1 MNSFTWIE
9 PADLPAAIASGAEQ
23 GVLFKAGGVD
33 VTDLMKEGVAQPAA
47 LVNLR
52 RVSELDFLREE
63 KGALV
68 IGPLV
73 TLARLAED
81 PLVVKGAGALAL
93 AAGWAG
99 TPQIRNLATLGGNLA
114 QRPRCPYF
122 RSELFHC
129 RKKGGTECFAI
140 PGENQEHAVFGND
153 LCAIVHP
160 SGAATALVALGAS
173 LKLKGPRGERTL
185 PIEQFFLRPEQDV
198 TRENVLQPGEL
209 IAEVRV
215 PTGRRGG
222 YVKLM
227 QKQSFDWPLADAAA
241 VFDLQGGI
249 VREARVVLGAAAPVP
264 WRASAVEKAL
274 VGKKLDEA
282 SARATVRLNSGGG
295 GRVDP
300 SDPQD
305 GGQRARLARAA
316 LRLPRRRGGSAAPAP
331 AAASSGD
338 DLAGAGG
345 FRSALLLPGPRLRL
359 PRRRGAP
366 RPR

>member
-9 PADLPAAIASGAEQ
+9 AADVAGAIAAGAQ
-23 GVLFKAGGVD
+23 HGALFKAGGVD
-33 VTDLMKEGVAQPAA
+33 LTDLMKERVAQPTA

-52 RVSELDFLREE
+52 RIGELDFLREE
-63 KGALV
+63 NGALA

-81 PLVVKGAGALAL
+81 PRVIKGAKALAL

-129 RKKGGTECFAI
+129 RKKGGSECFAI
-140 PGENQEHAVFGND
+140 PGENQDHAVYDND

-160 SGAATALVALGAS
+160 SGTATALVALGAA

-185 PIEQFFLRPEQDV
+185 PIEQFFVRPEQDV

-209 IAEVRV
+209 IVEVRV
-215 PTGRRGG
+215 PAGRRSG

-227 QKQSFDWPLADAAA
+227 QKQSFDWPLADAAVA
-241 VFDLQGGI
+241 LDVEGGS
-249 VREARVVLGAAAPVP
+249 VRDPRVVLGAAAPVP
-264 WRASAVEKAL
+264 WRAFAVEKAL
-274 VGKKLDEA
+274 AGKKLDDA
-282 SARATVRLNSGGG
+282 SARAAA
-295 GRVDP
+295 
-300 SDPQD
+300 Q
-305 GGQRARLARAA
+305 LATEGATPLDKNKHKLPALQAAVLRSLRAA
-316 LRLPRRRGGSAAPAP
+316 GG
-331 AAASSGD
+331 
-338 DLAGAGG
+338 LA
-345 FRSALLLPGPRLRL
+345 
-359 PRRRGAP
+359 
-366 RPR
+366 

>member
-9 PADLPAAIASGAEQ
+9 AADVAGAIAAGAQQ
-23 GVLFKAGGVD
+23 GAVFKAGGVD
-33 VTDLMKEGVAQPAA
+33 LTDLMKEGVSQPAA

-52 RVSELDFLREE
+52 RIGELDFLREE
-63 KGALV
+63 KGALA

-81 PLVVKGAGALAL
+81 PLVVKGASALAL

-99 TPQIRNLATLGGNLA
+99 TPQVRNLATLGGNLA

-122 RSELFHC
+122 RSELFRC
-129 RKKGGTECFAI
+129 RKKGGSECFAI
-140 PGENQEHAVFGND
+140 PGENQDHAVFDND

-185 PIEQFFLRPEQDV
+185 PVEQFFVRPAQDV
-198 TRENVLQPGEL
+198 LRENVLQPGEL
-209 IAEVRV
+209 IVEVRV
-215 PTGRRGG
+215 PTGRRSG

-227 QKQSFDWPLADAAA
+227 QKQTFDWPLADAAA
-241 VFDLQGGI
+241 VLDLDGGT

-274 VGKKLDEA
+274 LGKKLDEA
-282 SARATVRLNSGGG
+282 SARDA
-295 GRVDP
+295 
-300 SDPQD
+300 
-305 GGQRARLARAA
+305 ARLATEGATPLDKNRHKLPALQAAVLRSLRAA
-316 LRLPRRRGGSAAPAP
+316 GG
-331 AAASSGD
+331 
-338 DLAGAGG
+338 LA
-345 FRSALLLPGPRLRL
+345 
-359 PRRRGAP
+359 
-366 RPR
+366 

>member
-9 PADLPAAIASGAEQ
+9 AADLSSAVAAGARQ
-23 GVLFKAGGVD
+23 GALFKAGGVD
-33 VTDLMKEGVAQPAA
+33 VTDLMKEGVARPTA

-52 RVSELDFLREE
+52 RIGELDFLREE
-63 KGALV
+63 DGALA

-73 TLARLAED
+73 TLARLSED
-81 PLVVKGAGALAL
+81 PLVVKGASALAL

-129 RKKGGTECFAI
+129 RKKGGSECFAI
-140 PGENQEHAVFGND
+140 PGENQDHAVFDNG

-160 SGAATALVALGAS
+160 SGTATALVALGAS
-173 LKLKGPRGERTL
+173 LKLKGPRGERTI
-185 PIEQFFLRPEQDV
+185 PIEQFFVRPGQDV
-198 TRENVLQPGEL
+198 LRENVLQPGEL

-227 QKQSFDWPLADAAA
+227 QKQTFDWPLADAAA
-241 VFDLQGGI
+241 VLEMDGGI

-274 VGKKLDEA
+274 AGKKLDES
-282 SARATVRLNSGGG
+282 SARA
-295 GRVDP
+295 
-300 SDPQD
+300 
-305 GGQRARLARAA
+305 AA
-316 LRLPRRRGGSAAPAP
+316 LLATEGATPLDKNRHKLPALQAAVLR
-331 AAASSGD
+331 SL
-338 DLAGAGG
+338 LAAGG
-345 FRSALLLPGPRLRL
+345 LA
-359 PRRRGAP
+359 
-366 RPR
+366 

>member
-9 PADLPAAIASGAEQ
+9 AADVAGAIAAGAQQ
-23 GVLFKAGGVD
+23 GALFKAGGVD
-33 VTDLMKEGVAQPAA
+33 VTDLMKERVAQPTA

-52 RVSELDFLREE
+52 RIGELEFLREE

-81 PLVVKGAGALAL
+81 PLVVKGANALAL

-129 RKKGGTECFAI
+129 RKKGGSECFAI
-140 PGENQEHAVFGND
+140 PGENQDHAVFDND
-153 LCAIVHP
+153 VCAIVHP

-198 TRENVLQPGEL
+198 LRENVLQPGEL
-209 IAEVRV
+209 IVEVRV

-227 QKQSFDWPLADAAA
+227 QKQTFDWPLADAAA
-241 VFDLQGGI
+241 VLDLDGGT

-274 VGKKLDEA
+274 LGKKLDEV
-282 SARATVRLNSGGG
+282 SARDA
-295 GRVDP
+295 
-300 SDPQD
+300 
-305 GGQRARLARAA
+305 ARLATFGATPLDKNRHKLPALQAAVLRSLRAA
-316 LRLPRRRGGSAAPAP
+316 GG
-331 AAASSGD
+331 
-338 DLAGAGG
+338 LA
-345 FRSALLLPGPRLRL
+345 
-359 PRRRGAP
+359 
-366 RPR
+366 

>member
-1 MNSFTWIE
+1 
-9 PADLPAAIASGAEQ
+9 
-23 GVLFKAGGVD
+23 
-33 VTDLMKEGVAQPAA
+33 
-47 LVNLR
+47 
-52 RVSELDFLREE
+52 
-63 KGALV
+63 
-68 IGPLV
+68 
-73 TLARLAED
+73 
-81 PLVVKGAGALAL
+81 VVKGANALAL

-140 PGENQEHAVFGND
+140 PGENQEHAVFGNG

-185 PIEQFFLRPEQDV
+185 PIEQFFVRPEQDV

-209 IAEVRV
+209 IVEVRV

-227 QKQSFDWPLADAAA
+227 QKQTFDWPLADAAA
-241 VFDLQGGI
+241 VLDLDGGT
-249 VREARVVLGAAAPVP
+249 VREARVVLGSAAPVP

-274 VGKKLDEA
+274 VGKKLDES
-282 SARATVRLNSGGG
+282 SARAAAQLATSGATPLDKNGHK
-295 GRVDP
+295 
-300 SDPQD
+300 
-305 GGQRARLARAA
+305 LAA
-316 LRLPRRRGGSAAPAP
+316 LQAAVLR
-331 AAASSGD
+331 SL
-338 DLAGAGG
+338 LAAGG
-345 FRSALLLPGPRLRL
+345 VA
-359 PRRRGAP
+359 
-366 RPR
+366 

>member
-9 PADLPAAIASGAEQ
+9 AADVAGAIAAGAQQ
-23 GVLFKAGGVD
+23 GAVFKAGGVD
-33 VTDLMKEGVAQPAA
+33 LTDLMKEGVSQPAA

-52 RVSELDFLREE
+52 RIGELDFLREE
-63 KGALV
+63 KGALA

-81 PLVVKGAGALAL
+81 PRVVKGANALAL

-99 TPQIRNLATLGGNLA
+99 TPQVRNLATLGGNLA

-122 RSELFHC
+122 RSELFRC
-129 RKKGGTECFAI
+129 RKKGGSECFAI
-140 PGENQEHAVFGND
+140 PGENQDHAVFDND

-185 PIEQFFLRPEQDV
+185 PLEQFFVRPGQDV
-198 TRENVLQPGEL
+198 LRENVLQPGEL
-209 IAEVRV
+209 IVEVRV
-215 PTGRRGG
+215 PTGRRSG

-227 QKQSFDWPLADAAA
+227 QKQTFDWPLADAAA
-241 VFDLQGGI
+241 VLDLDGGT

-274 VGKKLDEA
+274 LGKKLDEA
-282 SARATVRLNSGGG
+282 SARDA
-295 GRVDP
+295 
-300 SDPQD
+300 
-305 GGQRARLARAA
+305 ARLATEGATPLDKNRHKLPALQAAVLRSLRAA
-316 LRLPRRRGGSAAPAP
+316 GG
-331 AAASSGD
+331 
-338 DLAGAGG
+338 LA
-345 FRSALLLPGPRLRL
+345 
-359 PRRRGAP
+359 
-366 RPR
+366 

>member
-1 MNSFTWIE
+1 MSSFTWIE
-9 PADLPAAIASGAEQ
+9 PADLSGAIAAGAER
-23 GVLFKAGGVD
+23 GALFKAGGVD
-33 VTDLMKEGVAQPAA
+33 VTDLIKEGVAQPVA

-81 PLVVKGAGALAL
+81 PLVVKGANALAL

-140 PGENQEHAVFGND
+140 PGENQEHAVFGNG

-185 PIEQFFLRPEQDV
+185 PIEQFFVRPEQDV

-209 IAEVRV
+209 IVEVRV
-215 PTGRRGG
+215 PTGRPGG

-227 QKQSFDWPLADAAA
+227 QKQTFDWPLADAAA
-241 VFDLQGGI
+241 VLDVDGGT

-274 VGKKLDEA
+274 VGKKLDES
-282 SARATVRLNSGGG
+282 SARAAAQLATSGATPLDKNGHK
-295 GRVDP
+295 
-300 SDPQD
+300 
-305 GGQRARLARAA
+305 LAALQAAVLRSLRAA
-316 LRLPRRRGGSAAPAP
+316 GG
-331 AAASSGD
+331 
-338 DLAGAGG
+338 LA
-345 FRSALLLPGPRLRL
+345 
-359 PRRRGAP
+359 
-366 RPR
+366 

>member
-1 MNSFTWIE
+1 MSSFAWIE
-9 PADLPAAIASGAEQ
+9 AADVAGAIAAGAER
-23 GVLFKAGGVD
+23 GALFKAGGVD
-33 VTDLMKEGVAQPAA
+33 VTDLLKEGVAQPTA

-52 RVSELDFLREE
+52 RIGELDFLREE

-81 PLVVKGAGALAL
+81 PVVVKGANALAL

-99 TPQIRNLATLGGNLA
+99 TPQVRNLATLGGNLA

-122 RSELFHC
+122 RSEQFHC
-129 RKKGGTECFAI
+129 RKKGGSECFAI
-140 PGENQEHAVFGND
+140 PGENQDHAVFDND

-185 PIEQFFLRPEQDV
+185 PIEQFFLRPRQDV
-198 TRENVLQPGEL
+198 LRENVLQPGEL
-209 IAEVRV
+209 IVEVRV

-227 QKQSFDWPLADAAA
+227 QKQTFDWPLADAAS
-241 VFDLQGGI
+241 VLDLDGGT

-282 SARATVRLNSGGG
+282 SARDA
-295 GRVDP
+295 
-300 SDPQD
+300 
-305 GGQRARLARAA
+305 ARLATEGATPLDKNRHKLPALQAAVLRSLRAA
-316 LRLPRRRGGSAAPAP
+316 GG
-331 AAASSGD
+331 
-338 DLAGAGG
+338 LA
-345 FRSALLLPGPRLRL
+345 
-359 PRRRGAP
+359 
-366 RPR
+366 

>member
-9 PADLPAAIASGAEQ
+9 APDVASAIAAGAQ
-23 GVLFKAGGVD
+23 KGAMFKAGGVD
-33 VTDLMKEGVAQPAA
+33 VTDLMKEGVARPAA

-52 RVSELDFLREE
+52 RIGELDFLREE
-63 KGALV
+63 KGALA

-73 TLARLAED
+73 TLARLSED
-81 PLVVKGAGALAL
+81 PLVAKGAPALAQ

-114 QRPRCPYF
+114 QRPRCAYF

-129 RKKGGTECFAI
+129 RRKGGSECFAMV
-140 PGENQEHAVFGND
+140 GENQDHAVFDND

-160 SGAATALVALGAS
+160 SGTATALVALGAS
-173 LKLKGPRGERTL
+173 LRLSGPQGERSV
-185 PIEQFFLRPEQDV
+185 PIEQFFVRPGQDV
-198 TRENVLQPGEL
+198 TRENVLRPGEL

-215 PTGRRGG
+215 PTGRSAG

-241 VFDLQGGI
+241 ALDLQGGI

-274 VGKKLDEA
+274 AGKKLDEA
-282 SARATVRLNSGGG
+282 SARAAA
-295 GRVDP
+295 
-300 SDPQD
+300 Q
-305 GGQRARLARAA
+305 LATEGATPLDKNRHKLPALQAA
-316 LRLPRRRGGSAAPAP
+316 VLQSL
-331 AAASSGD
+331 
-338 DLAGAGG
+338 LAAGG
-345 FRSALLLPGPRLRL
+345 LA
-359 PRRRGAP
+359 
-366 RPR
+366 